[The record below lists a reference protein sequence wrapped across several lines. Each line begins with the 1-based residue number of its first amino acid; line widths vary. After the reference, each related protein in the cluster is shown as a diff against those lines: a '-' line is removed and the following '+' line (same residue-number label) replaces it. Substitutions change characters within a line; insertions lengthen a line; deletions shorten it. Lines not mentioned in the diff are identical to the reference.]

1 MANKFEPSDDLSDR
15 RAIFIHE
22 IELWS
27 RNRREVDRLSR
38 ERLAGLQGFERLL
51 ALRQSLLDNIALYY
65 EKHGN
70 ADAAPGVLA
79 LVTYLSDNREGCC
92 TLSVER
98 IAAFLSR
105 DQRRIRDAVARLEQ
119 AGCIS
124 VERRA
129 GATSRAVPWVHHW
142 FGSSEDPLIWIV
154 DARAPAK
161 AVKPTPDTS
170 VTPDIGVTPPVNR
183 PLTPPTRTPDTG
195 VTAPLTPVSPNT
207 AKDNTS
213 KETET
218 IDAKFE
224 DFWRAFPEGRKQA
237 KGEARDTFRKIVLGK
252 HRKGLRAKAETLIA
266 AAARYAASKPDP
278 EFTPMPS
285 TWLNGGRWEDVPAG
299 PAVATPGDP
308 EPVAGKAWGWWR
320 GLESKFAAL
329 GEQRWRDA
337 IDKAKPN
344 GVWPWWILGAPP
356 GHVECVVPSELVRE
370 FGFEE
375 LYRGKVS
382 HQ

>member
-1 MANKFEPSDDLSDR
+1 MTKKFEPSDDLSDR
-15 RAIFIHE
+15 RAIFINE

-38 ERLAGLQGFERLL
+38 ERLAGLEGFERLL
-51 ALRQSLLDNIALYY
+51 ALRQSLLDNIAFYY

-79 LVTYLSDNREGCC
+79 LVTYLSDNKEGCC

-105 DQRRIRDAVARLEQ
+105 DPRRIRDAIARLEH
-119 AGCIS
+119 ARCIS

-129 GATSRAVPWVHHW
+129 GATSRALPWVHHW
-142 FGSSEDPLIWIV
+142 FGSSKDPLIWMV

-161 AVKPTPDTS
+161 VSYATPDANVTPDT
-170 VTPDIGVTPPVNR
+170 GVTPSR
-183 PLTPPTRTPDTG
+183 DKPLTPPTHTPDTG
-195 VTAPLTPVSPNT
+195 VTAPLTRVSPNT
-207 AKDNTS
+207 SNNNTS
-213 KETET
+213 KETEI
-218 IDAKFE
+218 IDAKFD

-237 KGEARDTFRKIVLGK
+237 KGEARDTFRRIVLGK
-252 HRKGLRAKAETLIA
+252 HRNGLRAKAETLIT

-278 EFTPMPS
+278 EFTPMPT
-285 TWLNGGRWEDVPAG
+285 TWLNGGRWEDMPAG
-299 PAVATPGDP
+299 PVVAAPGDP

-320 GLESKFAAL
+320 AKEDRLRALGLE
-329 GEQRWRDA
+329 RWRNA
-337 IDKAKPN
+337 IIQTQPN
-344 GVWPWWILGAPP
+344 GTWPWWSLGAPP
-356 GHVECVVPSELVRE
+356 GHAECVVPPELVRE

-375 LYRGKVS
+375 IYRGKVS